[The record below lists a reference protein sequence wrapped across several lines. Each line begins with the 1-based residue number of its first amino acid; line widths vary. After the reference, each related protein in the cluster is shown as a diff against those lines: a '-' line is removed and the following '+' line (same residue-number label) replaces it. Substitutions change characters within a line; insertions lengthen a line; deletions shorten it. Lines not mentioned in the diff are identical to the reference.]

1 MNDSDLKQQHD
12 SIIQKLRDV
21 DEQDF
26 QTKTGLVR
34 ELIDVSRPLLKKKLI
49 SGLNSNDLAT
59 YINGKLIEFGIKFP
73 RNEKFYN
80 LFVDSE
86 KRNYGTNVNSTK
98 GRIEHEHI
106 FIGDQHHK
114 KCECG
119 DMFPPQPWGGVM

>member
-86 KRNYGTNVNSTK
+86 KRNYGTNVNSPK
-98 GRIEHEHI
+98 GRKIEHEHI
-106 FIGDQHHK
+106 FIGDQ
-114 KCECG
+114 
-119 DMFPPQPWGGVM
+119 P

>member
-49 SGLNSNDLAT
+49 EISAIIPLAREACDFSLNSSLPSLSA
-59 YINGKLIEFGIKFP
+59 
-73 RNEKFYN
+73 
-80 LFVDSE
+80 S
-86 KRNYGTNVNSTK
+86 
-98 GRIEHEHI
+98 
-106 FIGDQHHK
+106 
-114 KCECG
+114 
-119 DMFPPQPWGGVM
+119 